1 MPVQAVVTVTNG
13 GYRSCVVCG
22 QYRAT
27 ALIHGGL
34 HSKEPIEKS
43 FGLCWECIKKPGCTF
58 TITAPTAVEM
68 NAKVRKKIN
77 KRSRKGEEKTAAEI
91 GGQRTLASGALNR
104 DGDVKNS
111 SWMVEEK
118 ATSAKSYS
126 IKDDTVAKG
135 IVQASRQSKSFV
147 MKIITQKYALGLML
161 WNDLLPFI
169 REDE

>member
-1 MPVQAVVTVTNG
+1 MPVQTVVTVTTG

-22 QYRAT
+22 QYKMT
-27 ALIHGGL
+27 VLVHGGL
-34 HSKEPIEKS
+34 SNGKSVERS
-43 FGLCWECIKKPGCTF
+43 FGLCWDCMRNPGCSF
-58 TITAPTAVEM
+58 TITAPTPSEVS
-68 NAKVRKKIN
+68 AKARKKIN
-77 KRSRKGEEKTAAEI
+77 KRSRKGEEKTATEI

-104 DGDVKNS
+104 DGDVRNS

-118 ATSAKSYS
+118 ATAAKSYS

-135 IVQASRQSKSFV
+135 IVQASRQGKNFV